1 MDDAEASEKYQ
12 REQESEVTEKK
23 VSSHLLSVGH
33 LTFPS
38 QNSHALCYVL
48 DVELRHVIRT

>member
-23 VSSHLLSVGH
+23 VSSHLLSVAH

-38 QNSHALCYVL
+38 QNSHAICYVL
-48 DVELRHVIRT
+48 DVEL

>member
-12 REQESEVTEKK
+12 RERQSEVAEMK
-23 VSSHLLSVGH
+23 VSSHLLSVAH

-38 QNSHALCYVL
+38 QNSHSLCYVL
-48 DVELRHVIRT
+48 DVVL